1 MSNPSGKNQL
11 PGGKQDP
18 PYGQGKRT
26 EALSQAAPMAGSATG
41 PLNAPRT
48 AQRAA
53 VKGRRAPQQQKQPK
67 VLARPADA
75 FHPTGPPE
83 PEQPSAPDVAQVW
96 REISLIP
103 GVTPLASEL
112 AQRAQGASSGN
123 VV

>member
-1 MSNPSGKNQL
+1 MPNPSGKNQL

-26 EALSQAAPMAGSATG
+26 EALSQAAPMAGSSSAAV
-41 PLNAPRT
+41 NAPRN

-53 VKGRRAPQQQKQPK
+53 VKGKRAGQPKQPK

-83 PEQPSAPDVAQVW
+83 AEQPVSPDVAQVW

-103 GVTPLASEL
+103 GVTPLAGEL
-112 AQRAQGASSGN
+112 ATRAQQGSSGGL
-123 VV
+123 V